1 MTIYN
6 VASRLWRHFIR
17 PNGYFSFH
25 EKLKS
30 IQYNAALPITGAIR
44 GSFKKKIY
52 QEQGFEFLQQRRWY
66 RKLCLF
72 FKINKQSPRYLFEL
86 IPTARKA

>member
-44 GSFKKKIY
+44 GSFKKKFI
-52 QEQGFEFLQQRRWY
+52 
-66 RKLCLF
+66 K
-72 FKINKQSPRYLFEL
+72 NKALNSFSNDGG
-86 IPTARKA
+86 AGNFASFSK